1 MQPVE
6 TALEAALL
14 VLRNGGSTVAAD
26 RSLNNIV
33 NDVAVRAQIPYLF
46 GKNFHL
52 LELPVSASLKAF

>member
-1 MQPVE
+1 MLPGTYLTADNTFVEATMQPVE

-33 NDVAVRAQIPYLF
+33 KSVAV
-46 GKNFHL
+46 
-52 LELPVSASLKAF
+52 